1 MNEVPRGKN
10 RSILAD
16 LKTFWRIWKAI
27 MLQEGHMKIVDYLER
42 SRGASFLDKK
52 SGMDRGERFSP
63 YKKFACIL
71 SSCGLAIEK
80 AKNHECGGL
89 KISDYLKNPVQ
100 VRHSGRVLDRPD
112 FRNTEASYR
121 AASVNSMELS
131 ERAGSSKNGTLE
143 TDILK
148 KPDDINDRKGIDKSI
163 KAASA
168 KYGLPVFL
176 IKAVVKAE
184 SDFQVRAVSSA
195 GAQGLMQLM
204 PETAEE
210 LGVEDPFDIDQ
221 NIDGG
226 TRYLKKMLDLF
237 GEDVELALAAYNA
250 GPGTVIRCNGNVPYR
265 ETMHYVERVLEYS
278 RQLA

>member
-1 MNEVPRGKN
+1 
-10 RSILAD
+10 
-16 LKTFWRIWKAI
+16 

-42 SRGASFLDKK
+42 SRGATFPDKK
-52 SGMDRGERFSP
+52 SGMDRGEGFSP
-63 YKKFACIL
+63 YKKFAGIL
-71 SSCGLAIEK
+71 SSCRLAIEK
-80 AKNHECGGL
+80 AMNQECGGL

-100 VRHSGRVLDRPD
+100 VRHSGRALDRPD
-112 FRNTEASYR
+112 FLKIAASYR
-121 AASVNSMELS
+121 AASVNSVELS
-131 ERAGSSKNGTLE
+131 ERAGSSKNGTFE

-148 KPDDINDRKGIDKSI
+148 KPDDINDRKEIDRSI

-168 KYGLPVFL
+168 KYGVPVFL

-184 SDFQVRAVSSA
+184 SDFQARAVSSA

-250 GPGTVIRCNGNVPYR
+250 GPGTVIRYNGNVPYR

-278 RQLA
+278 RQPA